1 MDSLEIAEPFLPFPF
16 LLIIQFLRRYEKEPL
31 ILIHL
36 SDNWILMAGLKSVLS
51 QSTSVVTR
59 KTGNEYV
66 LVPITNNIAD
76 MNSVYTL
83 NETGAFI
90 WEQIDGKRC
99 VEEII
104 TRLINEYDIDKQS
117 AESDVFSFIENMS
130 KYLIIH

>member
-1 MDSLEIAEPFLPFPF
+1 MA
-16 LLIIQFLRRYEKEPL
+16 
-31 ILIHL
+31 
-36 SDNWILMAGLKSVLS
+36 DNWNPMAGLESILS
-51 QSTSVVTR
+51 QSTSIVTR

-90 WEQIDGKRC
+90 WEHIDGKRS

-104 TRLINEYDIDKQS
+104 DELTNEYNIDKQN
-117 AESDVFSFIENMS
+117 AESDVLTFIDNMS
-130 KYLIIH
+130 KYLIIS

>member
-1 MDSLEIAEPFLPFPF
+1 ME
-16 LLIIQFLRRYEKEPL
+16 
-31 ILIHL
+31 
-36 SDNWILMAGLKSVLS
+36 GLKSVIS
-51 QSTSVVTR
+51 QSTAVVTR

-90 WEQIDGKRC
+90 WEHIDGKRT

-104 TRLINEYDIDKQS
+104 TELMNEYEIDKQN
-117 AESDVFSFIENMS
+117 AESDVFIFIGNMS
-130 KYLIIH
+130 KYLIIN